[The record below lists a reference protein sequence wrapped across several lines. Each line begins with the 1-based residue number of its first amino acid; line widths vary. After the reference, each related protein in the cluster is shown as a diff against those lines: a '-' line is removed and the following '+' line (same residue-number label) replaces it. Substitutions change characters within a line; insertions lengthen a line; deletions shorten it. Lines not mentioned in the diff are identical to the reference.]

1 MNIAPL
7 GKINVASAGTP
18 VRVTATS
25 TPCYGLIVTPVIGN
39 AGATHFGTSTLV
51 KSTLVGVIK
60 TFLKPAATGA
70 SDTLQIN
77 APEGNLLNAAD
88 FWVDAETT
96 SDGLLVSVITI

>member
-51 KSTLVGVIK
+51 KATLVGVIK

-70 SDTLQIN
+70 SDTLQITCDQLN
-77 APEGNLLNAAD
+77 QLNAAD
-88 FWVDAETT
+88 YWVDAET
-96 SDGLLVSVITI
+96 SGDGLLVSAIVA